1 MMTQQNNLDEKPI
14 TTAEAPLDTMWDID
28 EGNLD
33 DLITTNPNQEKD
45 PVLGG
50 LEIASESDDLLGL
63 NDDSK
68 KGSDLDLDKEEKEP
82 AKEEEELPELD
93 IENFDAPEAK
103 EDEGEEEKEEAPKA
117 SEEGEENE
125 FSVFAKMLAEK
136 ELLDINEDEFE
147 ATEEGLMDAFA
158 GTIESRVKEE
168 LDLFQKGLPNEGKDL
183 LRHLISG
190 GRVSDFVDTY
200 SAPDVMNLEVRGDS
214 NTAVSNQ
221 RAVLKEFLKLRGDNR
236 NEIEE
241 TVQDYEDLGK
251 LEKQAAKAQERLAHY
266 YESQKQN
273 LAAQQQQINTQREE
287 RRKEVID
294 NIQDKVSNSAE
305 IRGFPL
311 SRKVKK
317 DLLSYMTETTSKV
330 DGHDGPQYVT
340 KFQADEMTA
349 SQDVDDFILRAY
361 LRMTNFNL
369 DGVKKKSKSDL
380 SSKLR
385 DQLQHSKNR
394 TGTQATFGGNKK
406 PGGKL
411 SESSAW
417 NEL

>member
-1 MMTQQNNLDEKPI
+1 MTQQDNLDEKPI
-14 TTAEAPLDTMWDID
+14 TNANAPLDAMWDID

-33 DLITTNPNQEKD
+33 DLITSNPNQDKD
-45 PVLGG
+45 PVLGT
-50 LEIASESDDLLGL
+50 LEVESESDDLLGL
-63 NDDSK
+63 KEDSK
-68 KGSDLDLDKEEKEP
+68 PGSDLDIDKKEEP
-82 AKEEEELPELD
+82 AKEEKEELPELD
-93 IENFDAPEAK
+93 LDNFDTPEA
-103 EDEGEEEKEEAPKA
+103 ESDEAEEEGEEKKEEAPKA
-117 SEEGEENE
+117 SEEEENE

-136 ELLDINEDEFE
+136 ELLDLNEEEFE

-183 LRHLISG
+183 LRHLMSG
-190 GRVSDFVDTY
+190 GRVSDFVDAY
-200 SAPDVMNLEVRGDS
+200 SAPDVMSLRIDGDS
-214 NTAVSNQ
+214 NAANQ
-221 RAVLKEFLKLRGDNR
+221 KAVLREFLKLRGDSD
-236 NEIEE
+236 NEINE

-251 LEKQAAKAQERLAHY
+251 LERQAAKAQERLAQY

-273 LAAQQQQINTQREE
+273 LAAQQEQINVEREE
-287 RRKEVID
+287 RRKEVIT

-305 IRGFPL
+305 IKGFPL

-330 DGHDGPQYVT
+330 EGQDGPQYVT
-340 KFQADEMTA
+340 QFQADEMNA

-361 LRMTNFNL
+361 LRMTNFSL

-385 DQLQHSKNR
+385 TQLQHSKNR
-394 TGTQATFGGNKK
+394 TGTQAKFGGNKK
-406 PGGKL
+406 TSGKT
-411 SESSAW
+411 ESSAW

>member
-1 MMTQQNNLDEKPI
+1 MTQQNNLDEKPI
-14 TTAEAPLDTMWDID
+14 TNADAPLDAMWDID

-33 DLITTNPNQEKD
+33 DLITTNPNQDKD

-50 LEIASESDDLLGL
+50 LEIESESDDLLGL
-63 NDDSK
+63 NEDAE
-68 KGSDLDLDKEEKEP
+68 KGSDLDVDKKEKEP

-93 IENFDAPEAK
+93 IENFDAPEAT
-103 EDEGEEEKEEAPKA
+103 EEGEEKEEAPKA
-117 SEEGEENE
+117 SEEEENE

-136 ELLDINEDEFE
+136 ELLDINEEEFE

-183 LRHLISG
+183 LRHLMSG

-214 NTAVSNQ
+214 NTAISNQ
-221 RAVLKEFLKLRGDNR
+221 KAILKEFLKLRGDSA

-251 LEKQAAKAQERLAHY
+251 LEKQASKAQERLAY
-266 YESQKQN
+266 YYQSQKQN
-273 LAAQQQQINTQREE
+273 LAAQQQQINIQREE
-287 RRKEVID
+287 RRKEVIT

-305 IRGFPL
+305 IKGFPL

-330 DGHDGPQYVT
+330 DGQDGPQYVT
-340 KFQADEMTA
+340 QFQADEMNA

-361 LRMTNFNL
+361 LRMTNFSL

-385 DQLQHSKNR
+385 TQLQHSKNR
-394 TGTQATFGGNKK
+394 TGTQAKFGGNKK

>member
-1 MMTQQNNLDEKPI
+1 MTQQDNLDEKPI
-14 TTAEAPLDTMWDID
+14 TNADAPLDAMWDID

-33 DLITTNPNQEKD
+33 DLITTNPNQDKD

-50 LEIASESDDLLGL
+50 LEIESESDDLLGL
-63 NDDSK
+63 NEDTE
-68 KGSDLDLDKEEKEP
+68 KGSDLDVDKKEKEP
-82 AKEEEELPELD
+82 TKEEEELPELD
-93 IENFDAPEAK
+93 IENFDTPEAK
-103 EDEGEEEKEEAPKA
+103 EDEEGEEEKEEAPKA
-117 SEEGEENE
+117 SEEEENE

-136 ELLDINEDEFE
+136 ELLDINEEEFE

-183 LRHLISG
+183 LRHLMSG

-200 SAPDVMNLEVRGDS
+200 SAPDVMSLEVRGDS
-214 NTAVSNQ
+214 NTAVANQ
-221 RAVLKEFLKLRGDNR
+221 KAVLKEFLKLRGDNM

-251 LEKQAAKAQERLAHY
+251 LEKQAAKAQERLSHY

-287 RRKEVID
+287 RRKEVIT

-305 IRGFPL
+305 IKGFPL

-330 DGHDGPQYVT
+330 EGQDGPQYVT
-340 KFQADEMTA
+340 KFQADEMNA

-361 LRMTNFNL
+361 LRMTNFSL

-385 DQLQHSKNR
+385 TQLQHSKNR
-394 TGTQATFGGNKK
+394 TGTQAKFGGNKK

>member
-1 MMTQQNNLDEKPI
+1 MMTQQDNLDEKPI
-14 TTAEAPLDTMWDID
+14 TNADAPLDAMWDID

-33 DLITTNPNQEKD
+33 DLITTNSNQDKD

-63 NDDSK
+63 NEDTK

>member
-1 MMTQQNNLDEKPI
+1 MTQQNNLDEKPI
-14 TTAEAPLDTMWDID
+14 TNADAPLDTMWDID

-33 DLITTNPNQEKD
+33 DLITTNPNQDKD

-50 LEIASESDDLLGL
+50 LEIESESDDLLGL
-63 NDDSK
+63 NEDAE
-68 KGSDLDLDKEEKEP
+68 KGSDLDVDKKEKEP

-93 IENFDAPEAK
+93 IENFDTPEAT
-103 EDEGEEEKEEAPKA
+103 EEGEEEEKEAPKA
-117 SEEGEENE
+117 SEEEENE

-136 ELLDINEDEFE
+136 ELLDINEEEFE

-200 SAPDVMNLEVRGDS
+200 SAPDVMGLEVRGDS

-221 RAVLKEFLKLRGDNR
+221 RAVLKEFLKLRGDSA

-251 LEKQAAKAQERLAHY
+251 LEKQASKAQERLAHY

-273 LAAQQQQINTQREE
+273 LAAQQQQINAQREE
-287 RRKEVID
+287 RRKEVIT

-305 IRGFPL
+305 IKGFPL

-317 DLLSYMTETTSKV
+317 DLLSYMTETTSKI
-330 DGHDGPQYVT
+330 DGQDGPQYVT
-340 KFQADEMTA
+340 QFQADEMNA

-361 LRMTNFNL
+361 LRMTNFSL

-385 DQLQHSKNR
+385 TQLQHSKNR
-394 TGTQATFGGNKK
+394 TGTQAKFGGNKK

>member
-1 MMTQQNNLDEKPI
+1 MTQQNNLDEKPI
-14 TTAEAPLDTMWDID
+14 TNADAPLDTMWDID

-33 DLITTNPNQEKD
+33 DLITTNPNQDKD

-50 LEIASESDDLLGL
+50 LEIESESDDLLGL
-63 NDDSK
+63 NEDAE
-68 KGSDLDLDKEEKEP
+68 KGSDLDVDKKEKEP

-93 IENFDAPEAK
+93 IENFDAPEAT
-103 EDEGEEEKEEAPKA
+103 EEGEEKEEAPKA
-117 SEEGEENE
+117 SEEEENE

-136 ELLDINEDEFE
+136 ELLDINEEEFE

-183 LRHLISG
+183 LRHLMSG

-214 NTAVSNQ
+214 NTAISNQ
-221 RAVLKEFLKLRGDNR
+221 KAILKEFLKLRGDSA

-251 LEKQAAKAQERLAHY
+251 LEKQASKAQERLAY
-266 YESQKQN
+266 YYQSQKQN
-273 LAAQQQQINTQREE
+273 LAAQQQQINIQREE
-287 RRKEVID
+287 RRKEVIT

-305 IRGFPL
+305 IKGFPL

-330 DGHDGPQYVT
+330 DGQDGPQYVT
-340 KFQADEMTA
+340 QFQADEMNA

-361 LRMTNFNL
+361 LRMTNFSL

-385 DQLQHSKNR
+385 TQLQHSKNR
-394 TGTQATFGGNKK
+394 TGTQAKFGGNKK

>member
-1 MMTQQNNLDEKPI
+1 MMTQQDNLDEKPI
-14 TTAEAPLDTMWDID
+14 TNAAAPLDTMWDID
-28 EGNLD
+28 EGNFD

-82 AKEEEELPELD
+82 AKEEEEDPELD
-93 IENFDAPEAK
+93 IENFDASEPK
-103 EDEGEEEKEEAPKA
+103 EEGEEEEEEETSKVLK
-117 SEEGEENE
+117 EGEENE

-190 GRVSDFVDTY
+190 GRVSDFVDAY
-200 SAPDVMNLEVRGDS
+200 SAPDVMSLEVRGDS

-273 LAAQQQQINTQREE
+273 LASQQQQINTQREA
-287 RRKEVID
+287 RRKEVIN
-294 NIQDKVSNSAE
+294 NIQDKVSNSVE

-330 DGHDGPQYVT
+330 DGQNGPQYVT

-369 DGVKKKSKSDL
+369 DGVKQKSKSDL

-406 PGGKL
+406 PDGKL
-411 SESSAW
+411 SENSMWS
-417 NEL
+417 EL

>member
-14 TTAEAPLDTMWDID
+14 TNAEAPLDAMWDID

-33 DLITTNPNQEKD
+33 DLITTNSNKDKD

-50 LEIASESDDLLGL
+50 LEISSESDDLLGL

-68 KGSDLDLDKEEKEP
+68 KGSDLDVDKEKKEP

-93 IENFDAPEAK
+93 IENFDASEN
-103 EDEGEEEKEEAPKA
+103 EEEESEEGKDKEKDPKA
-117 SEEGEENE
+117 SEEENE

-183 LRHLISG
+183 LRHLMTG

-200 SAPDVMNLEVRGDS
+200 STPDVMSLQVRGDS

-221 RAVLKEFLKLRGDNR
+221 RAVLKEFLKLRGDNA

-251 LEKQAAKAQERLAHY
+251 LEKQATKAQERLAHY

-273 LAAQQQQINTQREE
+273 LAVQQQQINLQREE
-287 RRKEVID
+287 RRKEVIT
-294 NIQDKVSNSAE
+294 NIQDKVSNSTE
-305 IRGFPL
+305 IKGFPL

-317 DLLSYMTETTSKV
+317 DLLSYMTETTAKV
-330 DGHDGPQYVT
+330 DGQNGPQYVT

-361 LRMTNFNL
+361 LRMTNFSL

-411 SESSAW
+411 SENSAW
-417 NEL
+417 SEL